1 MGFAMFG
8 FDGPALAFGDSPTSF
23 TWAAGAEPVKSDNP
37 KPGAWTSSEI
47 ADIIKTATSSVAQVT
62 AATIP
67 LIGQK
72 RAPAQQM
79 PSYYPAAVPTPQGS
93 PAWVL
98 PVVGVGAV
106 IILGLVVVL
115 AVTGKKPAAKPSS
128 PFATG

>member
-1 MGFAMFG
+1 MTMFG
-8 FDGPALAFGDSPTSF
+8 FDDSSLAFGDPTSF

-62 AATIP
+62 SATIP

-72 RAPAQQM
+72 NRAPAPQ
-79 PSYYPAAVPTPQGS
+79 PSYFPVAAPTQGS
-93 PAWVL
+93 PTWVL
-98 PVVGVGAV
+98 PVIGVGAV
-106 IILGLVVVL
+106 LILGLTVVL
-115 AVTGKKPAAKPSS
+115 AVTGKKPTAKPSS